1 VIVFRYFFPEPARR
15 ESRRVAWMAMGA
27 GAVLPGGNISSAA
40 ATGLLMRHQG
50 VGTRPLLVRCGA
62 LLCLLTAVGFAANG
76 IAGVLLLAG
85 VPDGPLDLSHAGIP
99 ILVSVVVLSG
109 AAIVVLASR
118 HFAERMPLA
127 VRGVAAGL
135 EGAWDAVRNPTWRLL
150 GAAGFFCLD
159 MAALWA
165 ACAATGH
172 RLGFLAVL
180 IAYCIGYLATAV
192 PMPAGI
198 GVLDSGLAGALVL
211 YGLPAPAS
219 VGAVLL
225 YHAISIW
232 VPGFGGLVAWLA
244 TRRAVTVRRPAIAR
258 AGLGWF
264 QLAEAAENDGWST
277 TTRQY
282 SEHRMRELLR
292 AGSSAILIVLIMFIG
307 SLVLWIGTPLLWLWV
322 GSQIQG
328 ATASLGTALG
338 AMMIGVV
345 VTIAGIAALL
355 SKLSNVYRASC
366 VSRGHPDP
374 GHFVL
379 EGVLVVSA
387 GITLAVFAVWFL
399 FFAGASP
406 VPIGIQI

>member
-1 VIVFRYFFPEPARR
+1 MREDVALMSGDTGGEPVPTRKRPLGWRGLGTAIVGAISIGLIVWAAPPDKVVEQLSHLNPTWTLVAVALELGSCLSYVIVFRYFFPEPARR
-15 ESRRVAWMAMGA
+15 DSRRVAWMAMGA

-40 ATGLLMRHQG
+40 ATGLLMRHKG
-50 VGTRPLLVRCGA
+50 VGTKPLLVRCGA
-62 LLCLLTAVGFAANG
+62 LLCLLTAFGFAANG

-109 AAIVVLASR
+109 AAIVMLAGR
-118 HFAERMPLA
+118 RFGERMPLA

-135 EGAWDAVRNPTWRLL
+135 EGAWEAVRNPTWRLL

-211 YGLPAPAS
+211 YGLPATAS

-232 VPGFGGLVAWLA
+232 VPGFGGLLAWLS
-244 TRRAVTVRRPAIAR
+244 TRRAVTARRPAIAR
-258 AGLGWF
+258 AGLGGL
-264 QLAEAAENDGWST
+264 QLAEAAEKDG
-277 TTRQY
+277 
-282 SEHRMRELLR
+282 
-292 AGSSAILIVLIMFIG
+292 
-307 SLVLWIGTPLLWLWV
+307 
-322 GSQIQG
+322 
-328 ATASLGTALG
+328 
-338 AMMIGVV
+338 
-345 VTIAGIAALL
+345 
-355 SKLSNVYRASC
+355 
-366 VSRGHPDP
+366 
-374 GHFVL
+374 
-379 EGVLVVSA
+379 
-387 GITLAVFAVWFL
+387 
-399 FFAGASP
+399 
-406 VPIGIQI
+406 